1 MRCWE
6 PEQDNR
12 SRHRPH
18 HSKRPLLPQKFLTTT
33 ADRRSVLGAGLTGL
47 VASMGWTT
55 PAHATATSAGIDDLL
70 DLSAS
75 AYGTVGHSVAVL
87 RRGRLVYSRYA
98 GLSDRETRAPIT
110 DASVYPLFSISK
122 LFLIVELLKAQRAGR
137 IDLSEP
143 LGAIRAGLPP
153 AWTGITLAQALAH
166 VSGLP
171 DYIPDHVEQ
180 NEDQAFAAIEALP
193 LRFVPG
199 TRNDYNQTNF
209 LFARTALEQATGT
222 PLTALVEHQF
232 RSVGMRRTG
241 YHVEGQPLLPGLVS
255 SYRPAPGRDRPPLPY
270 VSPSWPAYTFG
281 SRGVFT
287 TLPDL
292 VRWSEAL
299 LRGAL
304 VPLAAL
310 RESWSPFAMPSSDA
324 AWHTHGWEYYR
335 HVDVTIVGHGG
346 DVRLV
351 WRHFFRQADPD
362 DSATVIYL
370 DNGGRTTFDRHR
382 LATLIA
388 DRVMPGAAR
397 QGEEQE
403 EALYRG
409 LASGRWDQAVGP
421 VAATIP
427 ADQLEATV
435 NRVGYDAMNILDA
448 EAALPVFRWNA
459 ERFPRSS
466 NAHDSLGEAYR
477 AAGQLHRARDSYRR
491 ALTLDPTNDRIR
503 TTINDLDHPARPR

>member
-1 MRCWE
+1 M
-6 PEQDNR
+6 
-12 SRHRPH
+12 
-18 HSKRPLLPQKFLTTT
+18 PQTFLTAT
-33 ADRRSVLGAGLTGL
+33 ADRRSVLGTGLTGL
-47 VASMGWTT
+47 VASLGWTM
-55 PAHATATSAGIDDLL
+55 PAHATAASAGIDDLL

-87 RRGRLVYSRYA
+87 RRGRLIYSRHA

-122 LFLIVELLKAQRAGR
+122 LFVIVELLKARRAGL
-137 IDLSEP
+137 IDLDEP
-143 LGAIRAGLPP
+143 LGAIRAGLPRE
-153 AWTGITLAQALAH
+153 WTGITLAQALAH

-171 DYIPDHVEQ
+171 DYIPDHVAPT
-180 NEDQAFAAIEALP
+180 EDQAFAAIEALP
-193 LRFVPG
+193 LRFAPG

-209 LFARTALEQATGT
+209 LFAKKALEQATRT
-222 PLTALVEHQF
+222 PLTALVGRQF
-232 RSVGMRRTG
+232 RSAGMQRTG
-241 YHVEGQPLLPGLVS
+241 YHVEGQPRLPGLVS

-270 VSPSWPAYTFG
+270 ISPSWPGYTFG

-292 VRWSEAL
+292 VRWSQVL

-310 RESWSPFAMPSSDA
+310 RESWSPFTMPSGDA

-335 HVDVTIVGHGG
+335 HDDVTIVGHGG
-346 DVRLV
+346 EVRLI

-382 LATLIA
+382 LATLVA

-397 QGEEQE
+397 KGEEQE

-409 LASGRWDQAVGP
+409 LASGRWDRAVAA

-427 ADQLEATV
+427 VDRLEVTV

-448 EAALPVFRWNA
+448 DAALPVFRWNA
-459 ERFPRSS
+459 ERFPHST

-477 AAGQLHRARDSYRR
+477 ATGQLDRARDSYRR
-491 ALTLDPTNDRIR
+491 ALTLDPTNDRLKS
-503 TTINDLDHPARPR
+503 TIDDLDHTTRPR

>member
-1 MRCWE
+1 MRRWRRE
-6 PEQDNR
+6 HDNR
-12 SRHRPH
+12 SQRRPH
-18 HSKRPLLPQKFLTTT
+18 HSERSPLPHTFLTST

-47 VASMGWTT
+47 VASLGWTT
-55 PAHATATSAGIDDLL
+55 PAHATAVSAGIDDLL

-75 AYGTVGHSVAVL
+75 AYGTIGHSVAVL
-87 RRGRLVYSRYA
+87 RQNRLVYSRHA

-122 LFLIVELLKAQRAGR
+122 LFLIVELLKAQTAGL
-137 IDLSEP
+137 IDLDEP
-143 LGAIRAGLPP
+143 LGAIWSGLPK
-153 AWTGITLAQALAH
+153 AWTGITLARALAH

-171 DYIPDHVEQ
+171 DYIPDHVAPTE
-180 NEDQAFAAIEALP
+180 NQAFAAIEALP
-193 LRFVPG
+193 LRFAPG

-209 LFARTALEQATGT
+209 LFARKALEQATRM
-222 PLTALVEHQF
+222 PLTALVGRQF
-232 RSVGMRRTG
+232 RSAGMRKTS
-241 YHVEGQPLLPGLVS
+241 YHVEGQPRLPGLVS

-292 VRWSEAL
+292 VRWSQAL

-304 VPLAAL
+304 VPLATL
-310 RESWSPFAMPSSDA
+310 RESWSPFTMPSSDT

-335 HVDVTIVGHGG
+335 HDDVTIVGHGG
-346 DVRLV
+346 EVRLV

-362 DSATVIYL
+362 DNVTVIYL

-382 LATLIA
+382 LATLVA
-388 DRVMPGAAR
+388 GRVMPSAAR
-397 QGEEQE
+397 KGEEQE

-409 LASGRWDQAVGP
+409 LVSGRWDQAVAA
-421 VAATIP
+421 VAATLP
-427 ADQLEATV
+427 VDRLETTV

-448 EAALPVFRWNA
+448 NAALPVFWWNA

-477 AAGQLHRARDSYRR
+477 AAGQLDRARESYRR
-491 ALTLDPTNDRIR
+491 ALTLDPSSDRLQA
-503 TTINDLDHPARPR
+503 TINDLDHPTRPR

>member
-1 MRCWE
+1 M
-6 PEQDNR
+6 
-12 SRHRPH
+12 S
-18 HSKRPLLPQKFLTTT
+18 QKILS
-33 ADRRSVLGAGLTGL
+33 AAPDRRTVLGAGLTGL
-47 VASMGWTT
+47 VASLGWSTS
-55 PAHATATSAGIDDLL
+55 ADAAATSTGIDDLL
-70 DLSAS
+70 DVSART
-75 AYGTVGHSVAVL
+75 YGTVGHSVAVL
-87 RRGRLVYSRYA
+87 RRGRLVYSRHA
-98 GLSDRETRAPIT
+98 GLSDRETGAPIT

-122 LFLIVELLKAQRAGR
+122 LFLIVELLKARRAGLV
-137 IDLSEP
+137 DLGEP
-143 LGAIRAGLPP
+143 LGAIRTGLPP

-171 DYIPDHVEQ
+171 DYIPDHVAPT
-180 NEDQAFAAIEALP
+180 EDQAFAAIEALP
-193 LRFVPG
+193 LRFAPG

-209 LFARTALEQATGT
+209 LFARKALEQATQT
-222 PLTALVEHQF
+222 PLTTLVEHQF

-241 YHVEGQPLLPGLVS
+241 YHVEGQPQLKGVVS
-255 SYRPAPGRDRPPLPY
+255 SYRPAPGRDRAPLPY
-270 VSPSWPAYTFG
+270 FSPSWPAYTFG

-292 VRWSEAL
+292 VRWSQAL

-310 RESWSPFAMPSSDA
+310 HESWSPFIMPSGDA

-335 HVDVTIVGHGG
+335 HDDVTIIGHGG
-346 DVRLV
+346 EVRLV

-382 LATLIA
+382 LATLVA
-388 DRVMPGAAR
+388 NRVMPGAAR
-397 QGEEQE
+397 KGEQQE

-409 LASGRWDQAVGP
+409 LVSGRWDQAVAA
-421 VAATIP
+421 VATTIP
-427 ADQLEATV
+427 ADRLEATV

-448 EAALPVFRWNA
+448 NAALPVFRWNA
-459 ERFPRSS
+459 ERFSRSS

-477 AAGQLHRARDSYRR
+477 VAGQLDRARDSYQR
-491 ALTLDPTNDRIR
+491 ALTLDPTNDRLR
-503 TTINDLDHPARPR
+503 ATLNDLNHPTRPR

>member
-1 MRCWE
+1 MRPRE
-6 PEQDNR
+6 RTQDNR

-18 HSKRPLLPQKFLTTT
+18 HPERPVLPQKIPS
-33 ADRRSVLGAGLTGL
+33 AAPDRRTVLGACLTGL
-47 VASMGWTT
+47 VASLGWSTS
-55 PAHATATSAGIDDLL
+55 AGAAATSAGIDDLL
-70 DLSAS
+70 DVSAS

-87 RRGRLVYSRYA
+87 RRGRLVYSRHA
-98 GLSDRETRAPIT
+98 GLSDREAGAPIT

-122 LFLIVELLKAQRAGR
+122 LFLIVELLKARKVGL
-137 IDLSEP
+137 IDLAEP
-143 LGAIRAGLPP
+143 LGAIRTGLPS

-171 DYIPDHVEQ
+171 DYIPHHVAPT
-180 NEDQAFAAIEALP
+180 EDQASAAIEALP
-193 LRFVPG
+193 LRFTPG

-209 LFARTALEQATGT
+209 LFARRALEQATRT
-222 PLTALVEHQF
+222 PLTELVGHQF
-232 RSVGMRRTG
+232 RRVGMPRTG
-241 YHVEGQPLLPGLVS
+241 YHVEGQPRLPGIVS

-292 VRWSEAL
+292 VRWSQAL

-310 RESWSPFAMPSSDA
+310 RESWSPFIMPSGDT

-335 HVDVTIVGHGG
+335 HDDVTIIGHGG
-346 DVRLV
+346 EVRLV

-382 LATLIA
+382 LATLVA

-397 QGEEQE
+397 KGEEQE

-409 LASGRWDQAVGP
+409 LVSGRWDKAVAA
-421 VAATIP
+421 VAATMP
-427 ADQLEATV
+427 ADRLEATV
-435 NRVGYDAMNILDA
+435 NRVGYDVMNILDA
-448 EAALPVFRWNA
+448 NAALPVFRWNA
-459 ERFPRSS
+459 DRFPRSS

-477 AAGQLHRARDSYRR
+477 VAGQLERARGSYQR
-491 ALTLDPTNDRIR
+491 ALTLDPSNARIR
-503 TTINDLDHPARPR
+503 AALNDLDHPTHPR

>member
-12 SRHRPH
+12 SRRRPH
-18 HSKRPLLPQKFLTTT
+18 HSERPSLPQRFLTAA

-47 VASMGWTT
+47 VASMSWTA
-55 PAHATATSAGIDDLL
+55 PAPAAATWTGIDDLL

-87 RRGRLVYSRYA
+87 RRDRLVYSRHA
-98 GLSDRETRAPIT
+98 GLSDRETGAPIT
-110 DASVYPLFSISK
+110 NASVYPLFSISK
-122 LFLIVELLKAQRAGR
+122 LFVIVELLKAQRAGL
-137 IDLSEP
+137 IHLDAP
-143 LGAIRAGLPP
+143 LGAIRADLPS

-171 DYIPDHVEQ
+171 DYIPDHVEPT
-180 NEDQAFAAIEALP
+180 EDQAFAAIAALP
-193 LRFVPG
+193 LRFAPG

-209 LFARTALEQATGT
+209 LFARKALEQATDA
-222 PLTALVEHQF
+222 PLTALVGQQF
-232 RSVGMRRTG
+232 HSAGMRRTS
-241 YHVEGQPLLPGLVS
+241 YHVEGQPRLARLVS
-255 SYRPAPGRDRPPLPY
+255 SYRPALGRDRPPLPY

-292 VRWSEAL
+292 VRWSQAL

-310 RESWSPFAMPSSDA
+310 HESWSPLSMPSGDA

-335 HVDVTIVGHGG
+335 HDDVTIVGHGG

-351 WRHFFRQADPD
+351 WRHFFRHADPE

-409 LASGRWDQAVGP
+409 LASGRWDQAVAA
-421 VAATIP
+421 VAARIP

-448 EAALPVFRWNA
+448 DAALPAFRWNA
-459 ERFPRSS
+459 ERFPRSA

-477 AAGQLHRARDSYRR
+477 AAGQLDRARDSYQR
-491 ALTLDPTNDRIR
+491 ALTLDPSNDRIR
-503 TTINDLDHPARPR
+503 ATINDLDHPTRPR

>member
-1 MRCWE
+1 
-6 PEQDNR
+6 
-12 SRHRPH
+12 
-18 HSKRPLLPQKFLTTT
+18 LLYTSLNAT
-33 ADRRSVLGAGLTGL
+33 ADRRSILGLGLAGL
-47 VASMGWTT
+47 VASLGGATL
-55 PAHATATSAGIDDLL
+55 AHATAGSTGIDDLL

-87 RRGRLVYSRYA
+87 RRGRLVYSRHA
-98 GLSDRETRAPIT
+98 GLSDRETGAPIT

-122 LFLIVELLKAQRAGR
+122 LFLIVELLKAQKAGL
-137 IDLSEP
+137 IDLDEP
-143 LGAIRAGLPP
+143 LGAIRASLPL
-153 AWTGITLAQALAH
+153 AWAEITLAHALAH

-171 DYIPDHVEQ
+171 DYIPDHVAPT
-180 NEDQAFAAIEALP
+180 EDQAFAAIEALP
-193 LRFVPG
+193 LRFAPG

-209 LFARTALEQATGT
+209 LFARKALEQSTRT
-222 PLTALVEHQF
+222 PLTALVGHQF
-232 RSVGMRRTG
+232 RSAGMRRTG
-241 YHVEGQPLLPGLVS
+241 YHVEGQPRLPGLVS

-270 VSPSWPAYTFG
+270 VSPSWPAYTFA

-292 VRWSEAL
+292 VRWSQAL

-304 VPLAAL
+304 VPLAEL
-310 RESWSPFAMPSSDA
+310 RESWSPFTMLSGNA

-335 HVDVTIVGHGG
+335 HDDVTIVGHGG

-351 WRHFFRQADPD
+351 WRHFLRHADPD

-382 LATLIA
+382 LATLVA
-388 DRVMPGAAR
+388 DRIMPGAAR
-397 QGEEQE
+397 RGEEQE

-409 LASGRWDQAVGP
+409 LASGRWDQAVAT
-421 VAATIP
+421 VAAMIP
-427 ADQLEATV
+427 ADRLEATV
-435 NRVGYDAMNILDA
+435 NRVGYDVMNILDA
-448 EAALPVFRWNA
+448 DAALPVFRWNA

-477 AAGQLHRARDSYRR
+477 AAGQLDWARESYGR
-491 ALTLDPTNDRIR
+491 ALALDPSNDRIR
-503 TTINDLDHPARPR
+503 ATINNLDHPTRPR

>member
-1 MRCWE
+1 MRPRE
-6 PEQDNR
+6 RTQDNR
-12 SRHRPH
+12 SRLRPH
-18 HSKRPLLPQKFLTTT
+18 HPERPVLLQKILS
-33 ADRRSVLGAGLTGL
+33 AAPDRRTVLGAGLTGL
-47 VASMGWTT
+47 VASLGWS
-55 PAHATATSAGIDDLL
+55 TSAEATTASASLDNLL
-70 DLSAS
+70 DVSAR
-75 AYGTVGHSVAVL
+75 AYGTVGYSVAVL
-87 RRGRLVYSRYA
+87 RRGRLVYSRHA
-98 GLSDRETRAPIT
+98 GLSDRETGAPIT

-122 LFLIVELLKAQRAGR
+122 LFLIVELLKARRAGL
-137 IDLSEP
+137 IDLAEP
-143 LGAIRAGLPP
+143 LGAIRTGLPS

-171 DYIPDHVEQ
+171 DYIPDHVAPT
-180 NEDQAFAAIEALP
+180 EDQAFAAIEALP
-193 LRFVPG
+193 LRFAPG

-209 LFARTALEQATGT
+209 LFARKALEQATRT
-222 PLTALVEHQF
+222 PLTELVGNQF
-232 RSVGMRRTG
+232 CSVGMPRTS
-241 YHVEGQPLLPGLVS
+241 YHVEGQPRLPGIVS

-292 VRWSEAL
+292 VRWSQAL

-310 RESWSPFAMPSSDA
+310 RESWSPFIMPSGDT

-335 HVDVTIVGHGG
+335 HDDVTIIGHGG
-346 DVRLV
+346 EVRLV

-382 LATLIA
+382 LATLVA

-397 QGEEQE
+397 KGKEQE

-409 LASGRWDQAVGP
+409 LVSGRWDKAV
-421 VAATIP
+421 VAVAMTIP
-427 ADQLEATV
+427 TDRLEAIV

-448 EAALPVFRWNA
+448 DAALPAFQWNA

-477 AAGQLHRARDSYRR
+477 TAGQLDRARDSYRR
-491 ALTLDPTNDRIR
+491 ALTLDPANDRLR
-503 TTINDLDHPARPR
+503 NTLNDLDHPTRPR

>member
-1 MRCWE
+1 M
-6 PEQDNR
+6 
-12 SRHRPH
+12 
-18 HSKRPLLPQKFLTTT
+18 PQTFLTATP
-33 ADRRSVLGAGLTGL
+33 DRRSVLGAGLTGL
-47 VASMGWTT
+47 VASLGWSTS
-55 PAHATATSAGIDDLL
+55 ADAAATSAGIDDLL
-70 DLSAS
+70 DISAR

-87 RRGRLVYSRYA
+87 RRGRLVYSRHA
-98 GLSDRETRAPIT
+98 GLSDRETGAPIT
-110 DASVYPLFSISK
+110 EASVYPLFSISK
-122 LFLIVELLKAQRAGR
+122 LFLIVELLKARRAGR
-137 IDLSEP
+137 IDLGEP
-143 LGAIRAGLPP
+143 LGAIRTGLPS

-171 DYIPDHVEQ
+171 DYIPDHVVPT
-180 NEDQAFAAIEALP
+180 EDQAFAAIEALP
-193 LRFVPG
+193 LRFPPG

-209 LFARTALEQATGT
+209 LFARKALEQATRA
-222 PLTALVEHQF
+222 PLTALVGHQF
-232 RSVGMRRTG
+232 SSVGMRRTG
-241 YHVEGQPLLPGLVS
+241 YHVEGQPRLPGVVS

-292 VRWSEAL
+292 VRWSQAL

-304 VPLAAL
+304 VPVAAL
-310 RESWSPFAMPSSDA
+310 RESWSPFTMPSGDA

-335 HVDVTIVGHGG
+335 HDDVTIVGHGG
-346 DVRLV
+346 EVRLV

-382 LATLIA
+382 LATLVA

-397 QGEEQE
+397 EGEEQE

-409 LASGRWDQAVGP
+409 LVSGRWDQAVKE
-421 VAATIP
+421 VATTIP
-427 ADQLEATV
+427 VDRLEATV
-435 NRVGYDAMNILDA
+435 NRVGYDAMSILDA
-448 EAALPVFRWNA
+448 DAALPAFRWNTG
-459 ERFPRSS
+459 RFPRSS

-477 AAGQLHRARDSYRR
+477 AIGQLDRARDSYRR
-491 ALTLDPTNDRIR
+491 ALTLDPANDRLR
-503 TTINDLDHPARPR
+503 TTLNDLDHPPRPR